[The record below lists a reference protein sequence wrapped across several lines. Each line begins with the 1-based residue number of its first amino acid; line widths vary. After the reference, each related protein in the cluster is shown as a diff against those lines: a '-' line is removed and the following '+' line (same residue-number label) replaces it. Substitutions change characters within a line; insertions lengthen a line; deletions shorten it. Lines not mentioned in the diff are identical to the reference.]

1 LADSKIKEKI
11 LRDAKD
17 DAENILKEARESAA
31 AIAQR
36 SKKEVEDIKT
46 ETQTLAQE
54 TKQKEID
61 RRLSAARMK
70 SRKDLLQE
78 KRNIIDA
85 VFDDVKKRLQEL
97 EKGAYIRFIAKLI
110 KGEVSSGK
118 PTLVLSEA
126 DFKKHGENVAKDILK
141 ASGAKD
147 MIPVEKGRFD
157 GGCII
162 KHEDYE
168 FNATLD
174 TIISRIK
181 EQKESALQKILFS

>member
-1 LADSKIKEKI
+1 MADSKIKEKI

-17 DAENILKEARESAA
+17 DAENILKQAQEKAA

-46 ETQTLAQE
+46 ETRTLARE

-70 SRKDLLQE
+70 SRKDILQE

-85 VFDDVKKRLQEL
+85 VFDEVKKRLQEL
-97 EKGAYIRFIAKLI
+97 EKGSYIQFIAKLI
-110 KGEVSSGK
+110 KEEVMSGK

-126 DFKKHGENVAKDILK
+126 DLKKHGEHVAQDIMK
-141 ASGAKD
+141 AIGVKD
-147 MIPVEKGRFD
+147 MIPVERGRFD

-162 KHEDYE
+162 KHKDYE

-181 EQKESALQKILFS
+181 EQKESELQKILFS